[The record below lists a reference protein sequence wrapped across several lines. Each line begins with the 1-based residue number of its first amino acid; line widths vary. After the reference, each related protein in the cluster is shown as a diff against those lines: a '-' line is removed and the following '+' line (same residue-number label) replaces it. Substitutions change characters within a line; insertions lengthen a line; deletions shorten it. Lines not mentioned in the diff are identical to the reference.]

1 MKQYFLLRLEWGTEM
16 FGPLLLKDDVVTQPL
31 VYQSGCVTLPEGPG
45 LGIDVDEDKLLHYA
59 RPE

>member
-1 MKQYFLLRLEWGTEM
+1 M

-31 VYQSGCVTLPEGPG
+31 VYQSGCVILPEGPG